1 MVFLPLFHPSFR
13 ALWVVPDGS
22 AGFWKPLVL
31 FAAQPVPHLS
41 WPLSNQCLCLSLKVL
56 YKLSRDTGAPL
67 DRAVTVTPLISKPA
81 IFSEPTSSQ
90 ARSGQVKR
98 RRCSGGFFPLSSSCF
113 LSQEGR
119 NPLKPDFTHQPSWNV
134 CLAWGRSTNTPSSW
148 GH

>member
-1 MVFLPLFHPSFR
+1 MVLQVSGN
-13 ALWVVPDGS
+13 LWCSLQHNLCHTS
-22 AGFWKPLVL
+22 AGPTAISVSAF
-31 FAAQPVPHLS
+31 LS
-41 WPLSNQCLCLSLKVL
+41 VL

-81 IFSEPTSSQ
+81 IFSEPISSQ
-90 ARSGQVKR
+90 ARSGQVWR

-148 GH
+148 ELTKCRNTEKH